1 MKYSN
6 RWRAV
11 EREARKNYR
20 FFRMLVKTPYPFW
33 QLHRDFFRTRSLFI
47 HIPKTGG
54 ISIRNSLYGYRE
66 VGHMSL
72 AGGQRIL
79 PTWVLKCYF
88 KFAFVRNPWDRLCSA
103 YCFLKSGGINPVDKS
118 WAAKHLARYASF
130 EEFVCSKALD
140 NPAIFRF
147 LHFRPMYVYLM
158 PQSGTQLPMDFIGLY
173 ENLTEDFDFIRQKL
187 GIAASLEHLN
197 ATRTLAGKD
206 YRDLYTGKM
215 IDLVARFY
223 AQDIRTFGYSF
234 DNASLPT
241 QFRQRG
247 TRHFPHDFD
256 C

>member
-6 RWRAV
+6 RWRTV
-11 EREARKNYR
+11 EQEARKNYR
-20 FFRMLVKTPYPFW
+20 FFRRLVKA
-33 QLHRDFFRTRSLFI
+33 RSLFI

-66 VGHMSL
+66 FGHMSL
-72 AGGQRIL
+72 AECQRIL
-79 PTWVLKCYF
+79 PTWVLKRYF

-103 YCFLKSGGINPVDKS
+103 YCFLKSGGINPGDKS

-147 LHFRPMYVYLM
+147 MHFRPMCEYLM
-158 PQSGTQLPMDFIGLY
+158 PQPGTQLPMDFIGFY
-173 ENLTEDFDFIRQKL
+173 ENLTEDFDFIRQSL

-197 ATRTLAGKD
+197 ATRMLAGKD

-215 IDLVARFY
+215 IDLGARFY
-223 AQDIRTFGYSF
+223 AQDIRAFGYCF

-241 QFRQRG
+241 HLRQRS
-247 TRHFPHDFD
+247 TRHFPHGFD